1 MTQGTKTANYK
12 ITTDASGKVVSFYC
26 ALSGMYVCRCTVP
39 VALADEAAVLTAWE
53 TEGRNHFD
61 KCHKCGRWVSSVMFN
76 ADVLACVDCVPWEDS
91 PKFCAWCGE
100 KVKKGEEFCSRCGKK
115 LQYGGD

>member
-1 MTQGTKTANYK
+1 M
-12 ITTDASGKVVSFYC
+12 
-26 ALSGMYVCRCTVP
+26 
-39 VALADEAAVLTAWE
+39 
-53 TEGRNHFD
+53 
-61 KCHKCGRWVSSVMFN
+61 MFN
-76 ADVLACVDCVPWEDS
+76 ADVLACVDCSPWEDP